1 MDFDNEEE
9 KDRDEEEKDLDAEEE
24 GGTFSKVGDGG
35 GMFGGDEEEVEGGDE
50 EEVEEGDEEEGDEE
64 EGDEEGEKK
73 DEKKKEEEK
82 PKVKAKPK
90 SLFDLNALK
99 EFGLSILALF
109 IETLIIS
116 VLCINI
122 LFYCTPES
130 IKNNSL
136 YLEKLFPTERDEW
149 PYCYTNEYTS
159 CEAKDCDDKFGGIAD
174 NPKLETPEKL
184 YLKAAILLDT
194 YVFKWFCLSKE
205 EVDMVTE
212 SIEEGIT
219 QVNLL
224 HWEFIKAR
232 FKQWINNAYIF
243 SFSSDRAMLIA
254 LFKSI
259 TKIYQNIPKELYSV
273 VSPLIFLLMPFVLIL
288 LGGFVLMGGPFFT
301 CVIGM
306 ILNPTNNRKEFI
318 GGSLWSL
325 FTAFGFGIFPIIS
338 FFVQLVQFIGTFFI
352 YPLFQW
358 DQYRE
363 LYAKHVP
370 IIFFFF
376 NLTLMFYAFEYLDL
390 NIAAIVILMLL
401 VLYLSHYWQGIM
413 EFVNTLKNWSP
424 TV

>member
-1 MDFDNEEE
+1 MADDDEE
-9 KDRDEEEKDLDAEEE
+9 KKDTGE
-24 GGTFSKVGDGG
+24 
-35 GMFGGDEEEVEGGDE
+35 EGGDE
-50 EEVEEGDEEEGDEE
+50 EENKGGGTFSKLGGGGGDEDEEEKDNEEKDDEE
-64 EGDEEGEKK
+64 KEDEEKDGDKK
-73 DEKKKEEEK
+73 DEEK
-82 PKVKAKPK
+82 PKEKAKPK
-90 SLFDLNALK
+90 SLFDVAALK
-99 EFGLSILALF
+99 EFGLSIVALF

-116 VLCINI
+116 IVCVNI

-136 YLEKLFPTERDEW
+136 YLEKLFPTKRDEW

-159 CEAKDCDDKFGGIAD
+159 CDDTDKCDDKFGGIAD
-174 NPKLETPEKL
+174 NPKLETPERL

-205 EVDMVTE
+205 EVDMVNE
-212 SIEEGIT
+212 SVEEGIT

-243 SFSSDRAMLIA
+243 SFSTDRTLLLA
-254 LFKSI
+254 LFGYI
-259 TKIYQNIPKELYSV
+259 TKIYQNIPKELYTV
-273 VSPLIFLLMPFVLIL
+273 VSPLVFLLMPFVLIL

-306 ILNPTNNRKEFI
+306 ILNPTDNRKEFI

-325 FTAFGFGIFPIIS
+325 FTAFGFGIFPIVS
-338 FFVQLVQFIGTFFI
+338 FFVQLFQFIGTFFI
-352 YPLFQW
+352 YPLFHW

-390 NIAAIVILMLL
+390 NVAAIVIASLL
-401 VLYLSHYWQGIM
+401 ALYLGHYWQGIM

-424 TV
+424 A

>member
-1 MDFDNEEE
+1 MDFENEEE
-9 KDRDEEEKDLDAEEE
+9 KDISDNRDEEEKDLDEDEDE
-24 GGTFSKVGDGG
+24 GGTFSKVGDDG
-35 GMFGGDEEEVEGGDE
+35 GMFGGNEEEE
-50 EEVEEGDEEEGDEE
+50 ERQEVEEDVEEEDVEE
-64 EGDEEGEKK
+64 EEDKKK
-73 DEKKKEEEK
+73 DEKKKEDEK
-82 PKVKAKPK
+82 PKEKAKPK

-205 EVDMVTE
+205 EVDMVTD
-212 SIEEGIT
+212 SVEEGIT

-288 LGGFVLMGGPFFT
+288 LGGFMLMGGPFFT

-306 ILNPTNNRKEFI
+306 ILNPTDNRKEFI

-338 FFVQLVQFIGTFFI
+338 FFVQLFQFIGTFFI

-390 NIAAIVILMLL
+390 NIAAIVILVLL

-424 TV
+424 TA

>member
-1 MDFDNEEE
+1 MDDDDDE
-9 KDRDEEEKDLDAEEE
+9 KKDTGED
-24 GGTFSKVGDGG
+24 
-35 GMFGGDEEEVEGGDE
+35 GGDEEGGAFSKLGIGGDDDE
-50 EEVEEGDEEEGDEE
+50 GEGEDEAEGEGDD
-64 EGDEEGEKK
+64 EGEGEGEGEDKGEDK
-73 DEKKKEEEK
+73 GEEKKKE
-82 PKVKAKPK
+82 KAKPK
-90 SLFDLNALK
+90 SLFDVAALK
-99 EFGLSILALF
+99 EFGLSIIALF

-116 VLCINI
+116 IVCVNI

-136 YLEKLFPTERDEW
+136 YLEKLFPTKRDEW

-159 CEAKDCDDKFGGIAD
+159 CDVNDCDDKFGGIAD
-174 NPKLETPEKL
+174 NPKLETPERL

-205 EVDMVTE
+205 EVDMVNE
-212 SIEEGIT
+212 SVEEGIT

-243 SFSSDRAMLIA
+243 SFSTDRTLLLT
-254 LFKSI
+254 LFGYI
-259 TKIYQNIPKELYSV
+259 TKIYQNIPKELYTV
-273 VSPLIFLLMPFVLIL
+273 VSPLVFLLMPFVLIL

-306 ILNPTNNRKEFI
+306 ILNPTDNRKEFI

-338 FFVQLVQFIGTFFI
+338 FFVQLFQFIGTFFI
-352 YPLFQW
+352 YPLFHW

-390 NIAAIVILMLL
+390 NVAAIVIASLL
-401 VLYLSHYWQGIM
+401 ALYLGHYWQGIM
-413 EFVNTLKNWSP
+413 EFVNTLKNWNPS
-424 TV
+424 